1 MIYDLLLS
9 HWRGDHQATAVLF
22 CLCNSLN
29 FNFFTGTRPYMA
41 PEILLCSLG
50 YLSGYDH
57 RVDWYSL
64 GICFYEMLMG
74 RRPFEYAVHLSS
86 RQVNEHFD

>member
-1 MIYDLLLS
+1 
-9 HWRGDHQATAVLF
+9 
-22 CLCNSLN
+22 
-29 FNFFTGTRPYMA
+29 MA

-50 YLSGYDH
+50 YLAGYDH

-74 RRPFEYAVHLSS
+74 RRPFEYAVHSS
-86 RQVNEHFD
+86 SHQVSNILIDTWQYQNS